1 MKENEMSSLTEK
13 TNGKAVNLQMN
24 PLFNIPMNEEET
36 LAYPDNELNE
46 AIKIKKI
53 SDHFKQIM
61 LILGLDLEDDSLKG
75 TPGRVAKMYVKEMF
89 SGLNP
94 ENAPEITLFD
104 NNFQY
109 TEMLVE
115 KNIALHSC
123 CEHHFVPIIGKVHVG
138 YFSSG
143 KVIGLSKINRVV
155 QFYSKR
161 PQLQE
166 RLTEQIARALGEAL
180 KTTDVAVVINAAH
193 MCVTTRGVTDTDCKT
208 TTSHFSGKFK
218 NEEVKK
224 EFFNY
229 LKLD

>member
-1 MKENEMSSLTEK
+1 MSSLTEK

-24 PLFNIPMNEEET
+24 PLFNIPINEEET
-36 LAYPDNELNE
+36 LAYPDKVLNE

-61 LILGLDLEDDSLKG
+61 LILGLDLEDHSLKG
-75 TPGRVAKMYVKEMF
+75 TPERVARMYVKEMF

-94 ENAPEITLFD
+94 ENAPKITLFN

-115 KNIALHSC
+115 KNITLHSC
-123 CEHHFVPIIGKVHVG
+123 CEHHFVPIIGTVHVG

-143 KVIGLSKINRVV
+143 KIIGLSKINRLV

-166 RLTEQIARALGEAL
+166 RLTQQIAHALGEAL
-180 KTTDVAVVINAAH
+180 NTVHVAVVINASH
-193 MCVTTRGVTDTDCKT
+193 MCLTTRGVTDKDCKT